1 MRLCYCAKAPFHVL
15 HPPGP
20 LEEHYEALILSHAK
34 ADGSIQH
41 LCLDFC
47 GEFVPLSD
55 TSEVRLA
62 SRLLSAYAIDA
73 KEEEVIFER
82 LVLHATLSKEQTQTD
97 IEETQRVMVQ
107 SEMSNIMEALP
118 ECFKEQH
125 SEWLSCPSNKT
136 VGNMAML
143 LLMHNKSFVVLDHNG
158 EATVV
163 HFTPIKTEHSMQ
175 INAEVSCFEK
185 ELEELSLA

>member
-1 MRLCYCAKAPFHVL
+1 MRLCYCGKAPFRVL
-15 HPPGP
+15 HPPSV
-20 LEEHYEALILSHAK
+20 LQDEFETLILSHAN
-34 ADGSIQH
+34 ADGSIEH

-55 TSEVRLA
+55 RSEARLA

-82 LVLHATLSKEQTQTD
+82 LVSYTILSKKQTQTD

-107 SEMSNIMEALP
+107 SEMSNIMDALP

-125 SEWLSCPSNKT
+125 REWLSCPSKKT
-136 VGNMAML
+136 VGDMAML

-163 HFTPIKTEHSMQ
+163 HFTPIKTENR
-175 INAEVSCFEK
+175 IKDDNEISCFER
-185 ELEELSLA
+185 ELEELSI